1 MVIYCCHRKEPDSTG
16 AGNAIVCVGG
26 LLEGRGGLSI
36 KENSS
41 SRVWGDGGASSGKLQ
56 AQISGLFVLLQMA
69 ICQSPF
75 QTGGCDSAAS
85 GGEISSLGRSSAL
98 NGQFFILILFVF
110 SEWWWAD

>member
-56 AQISGLFVLLQMA
+56 AQICVVADGNLHFRQAVAIVLPLA
-69 ICQSPF
+69 VNLVHL
-75 QTGGCDSAAS
+75 AAV
-85 GGEISSLGRSSAL
+85 LH
-98 NGQFFILILFVF
+98 
-110 SEWWWAD
+110 